1 MTKEGQSKAGI
12 PQKRR
17 GQQMGDAANPDQ
29 NREEMNDTPS
39 LRGRRA
45 DESEHFA
52 DESTQ
57 QTGSDAVTPRSN
69 TPSVPAA
76 MPAGEPL
83 GESGG
88 ERAFKAKQVKNK
100 RTN

>member
-17 GQQMGDAANPDQ
+17 GQQMGDGANPDQ
-29 NREEMNDTPS
+29 NREEMNETPA

-45 DESEHFA
+45 EESKHFA

-57 QTGSDAVTPRSN
+57 QMGSDAATPRSN

-76 MPAGEPL
+76 APSGQPL

-88 ERAFKAKQVKNK
+88 ERAFKQRHSKKG
-100 RTN
+100 

>member
-17 GQQMGDAANPDQ
+17 GQQMGDASAPDQ
-29 NREEMNDTPS
+29 NREDMENTAA

-45 DESEHFA
+45 EASEHFA

-57 QTGSDAVTPRSN
+57 QIGSDSVTPRST

-76 MPAGEPL
+76 APSGQPL

-88 ERAFKAKQVKNK
+88 EREFKQRHSKKD
-100 RTN
+100 